1 MDLPNV
7 AAWLGHADATVT
19 LRHYMKASEL
29 EAPAALDALVASGK
43 RIGSAAVLMGLP
55 RNDSP
60 PRPDG
65 PFAERRG
72 RACPGA

>member
-1 MDLPNV
+1 MGRGWALGSGGAMDLPNV

-43 RIGSAAVLMGLP
+43 THRLGS
-55 RNDSP
+55 
-60 PRPDG
+60 G
-65 PFAERRG
+65 PHGTSKERLSS
-72 RACPGA
+72 AS

>member
-29 EAPAALDALVASGK
+29 EAPAALEALVAEG
-43 RIGSAAVLMGLP
+43 RNAYAAHDAGSVIPWVHL
-55 RNDSP
+55 RSS
-60 PRPDG
+60 
-65 PFAERRG
+65 E
-72 RACPGA
+72 